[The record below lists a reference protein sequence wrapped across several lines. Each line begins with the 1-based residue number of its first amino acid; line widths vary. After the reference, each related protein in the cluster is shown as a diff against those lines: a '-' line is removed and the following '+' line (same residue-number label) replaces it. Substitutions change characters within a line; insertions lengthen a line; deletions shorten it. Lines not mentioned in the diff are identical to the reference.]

1 VLQEGHCFSGRALL
15 FSGHGTRRIDGRHRR
30 KVPRLGFNLETPLG
44 KIGKQEKRHYGEG
57 E

>member
-44 KIGKQEKRHYGEG
+44 KIGKREKRHYGGG